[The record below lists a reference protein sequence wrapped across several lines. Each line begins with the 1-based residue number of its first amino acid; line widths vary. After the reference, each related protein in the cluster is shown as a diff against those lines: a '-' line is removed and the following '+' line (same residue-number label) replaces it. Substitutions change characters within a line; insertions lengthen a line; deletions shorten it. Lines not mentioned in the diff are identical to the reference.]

1 MFYTTI
7 EIGEVIF
14 FTLTGQLVAGV
25 LAAGIL
31 MVVVPI
37 AMEKHSWLGVAFRT
51 SGIVLMAATV
61 VYAAEYVVKAGPA
74 LPWKIGI
81 TTGFSLVAI
90 WFSWPVG
97 KKPAAAHGHGD
108 SHH

>member
-81 TTGFSLVAI
+81 ATGFSLVAI
-90 WFSWPVG
+90 WSTWPVG
-97 KKPAAAHGHGD
+97 KKPAATPHD
-108 SHH
+108 HH